1 MPSGVSEKLHLWE
14 LVPLPSGTM
23 YHKMVWENG
32 DASYLPRYPKKRNSD
47 MLSYACRRINGMCS
61 QEQQLGS
68 RENSVEQREK
78 TK

>member
-1 MPSGVSEKLHLWE
+1 MPSGVSGKLRLWK

-23 YHKMVWENG
+23 YHKMVWEHG
-32 DASYLPRYPKKRNSD
+32 DASYLPRYPKNRNSD
-47 MLSYACRRINGMCS
+47 MLRYACRRLNGMCS

-68 RENSVEQREK
+68 RGNSAELREK